1 MIRTVLVDVDGVLV
15 TGRPA
20 DGLHWSHDLE
30 RDLGIAPKLLQRR
43 FFARYWTDIV
53 TGRAEL
59 RETLAPVL
67 AEIAP
72 AVSSEAFLEYW
83 FAHDARLEEAVLQ
96 DIATLR
102 HDGLTVALASNQE
115 HLRARH
121 LSERLGLAGH
131 VDHFYY
137 SAAIGAR
144 KPDSAFYRHIER
156 NLGAPSEALLLI
168 DDTIENV
175 SAARQAGWRAVHWTA
190 SRRLGDIVA
199 EADE

>member
-1 MIRTVLVDVDGVLV
+1 MIRAVLVDVDGVLV
-15 TGRPA
+15 TGRPE

-30 RDLGIAPKLLQRR
+30 RDLGIPPELLQRR

-59 RETLAPVL
+59 RERLAPVL

-72 AVSSEAFLEYW
+72 AVSSEALLEYW
-83 FAHDARLEEAVLQ
+83 FARDARLEETLLQ

-102 HDGLTVALASNQE
+102 RDGLIAALASNQE
-115 HLRARH
+115 HLRARY
-121 LSERLGLAGH
+121 LSERLGLAAH

-144 KPDSAFYRHIER
+144 KPDSAFYRHIEQS
-156 NLGAPSEALLLI
+156 LGEPPETLLLI
-168 DDTIENV
+168 DDTVENV
-175 SAARQAGWRAVHWTA
+175 RAARQAGWRAVHWTA
-190 SRRLGDIVA
+190 AGRLGDIVA
-199 EADE
+199 EASE

>member
-1 MIRTVLVDVDGVLV
+1 VIRAVLVDVDGVLV

-30 RDLGIAPKLLQRR
+30 RDLGITPELLQRR
-43 FFARYWTDIV
+43 FFAPHWTDIV
-53 TGRAEL
+53 TGRVGL

-72 AVSSEAFLEYW
+72 AVSIEALLEYW
-83 FAHDARLEEAVLQ
+83 FAHDARLEEPLLQ
-96 DIATLR
+96 EMATLR
-102 HDGLTVALASNQE
+102 RDGLTVALASNQE

-144 KPDSAFYRHIER
+144 KPDSAFYRHIEQA
-156 NLGAPSEALLLI
+156 LGEPPETLLLI
-168 DDTIENV
+168 DDTLENIR
-175 SAARQAGWRAVHWTA
+175 AARQVGWRAVHWTA
-190 SRRLGDIVA
+190 PRRLSDIVA
-199 EADE
+199 EAGE

>member
-1 MIRTVLVDVDGVLV
+1 MIRAVLVDVDGVLV

-30 RDLGIAPKLLQRR
+30 RDLGIPPELLQRR
-43 FFARYWTDIV
+43 FFAPHWTDVV
-53 TGRAEL
+53 TGRAGL
-59 RETLAPVL
+59 HETLTPVL

-72 AVSSEAFLEYW
+72 AVHSEALLEYW
-83 FAHDARLEEAVLQ
+83 FARDARLEQPLLQ
-96 DIATLR
+96 DIGTLR
-102 HDGLTVALASNQE
+102 RDGLTVALASNQE
-115 HLRARH
+115 HLRARY
-121 LSERLGLAGH
+121 LSERLGLASH

-144 KPDSAFYRHIER
+144 KPDAAFYRHIEQG
-156 NLGAPSEALLLI
+156 LGEPPETLLLI

-190 SRRLGDIVA
+190 HRRLGDLVA
-199 EADE
+199 EAGE

>member
-1 MIRTVLVDVDGVLV
+1 MIRAVLVDVDGVLV
-15 TGRPA
+15 TGRPE

-30 RDLGIAPKLLQRR
+30 RDLGIAPELLQRR

-59 RETLAPVL
+59 RERLAPVL

-72 AVSSEAFLEYW
+72 AVSSEALLEYW
-83 FAHDARLEEAVLQ
+83 FARDARLEETLLQ

-102 HDGLTVALASNQE
+102 RDGLIAVLASNQE
-115 HLRARH
+115 HLRARY
-121 LSERLGLAGH
+121 LSERLGLAAH

-144 KPDSAFYRHIER
+144 KPDSAFYRHIEQS
-156 NLGAPSEALLLI
+156 LGEPPETLLLI
-168 DDTIENV
+168 DDTVENV

-190 SRRLGDIVA
+190 PRRLGDIVA
-199 EADE
+199 EASE

>member
-1 MIRTVLVDVDGVLV
+1 MIRAVLVDIDGVLV

-30 RDLGIAPKLLQRR
+30 RDLGIAPDLLQRR
-43 FFARYWTDIV
+43 FFAPYWIDVV
-53 TGRAEL
+53 TGRAGL
-59 RETLAPVL
+59 LETLAPIL
-67 AEIAP
+67 SEIAP
-72 AVSSEAFLEYW
+72 SVSTEVLLEYW
-83 FAHDARLEEAVLQ
+83 FARDARLEEVVLQ
-96 DIATLR
+96 DIAALR
-102 HDGLTVALASNQE
+102 RDGLTVALASNQE

-144 KPDSAFYRHIER
+144 KPDCAFYRHIER
-156 NLGAPSEALLLI
+156 ELGAPAGALLLI

-190 SRRLGDIVA
+190 PRGLGDIVA
-199 EADE
+199 QAGE

>member
-1 MIRTVLVDVDGVLV
+1 MRAVLLDVDGVLV

-30 RDLGIAPKLLQRR
+30 RDLGIASDLLQRR
-43 FFARYWTDIV
+43 FFAHHWTDVV
-53 TGRAEL
+53 TGRVGL

-72 AVSSEAFLEYW
+72 SVSSEALLEYW
-83 FAHDARLEEAVLQ
+83 FAHDARLEEALLQ
-96 DIATLR
+96 DIASLR
-102 HDGLTVALASNQE
+102 RDGLTVALASNQE
-115 HLRARH
+115 HLRAH
-121 LSERLGLAGH
+121 YLSEQLGLAGH

-144 KPDSAFYRHIER
+144 KPDSAFYRHIEQA
-156 NLGAPSEALLLI
+156 LGEPPEALLLI
-168 DDTIENV
+168 DDTVENI

-190 SRRLGDIVA
+190 PRRLGDIVA
-199 EADE
+199 EAGE

>member
-1 MIRTVLVDVDGVLV
+1 MIRAVLVDVDGVLV
-15 TGRPA
+15 TGRPQ

-30 RDLGIAPKLLQRR
+30 RDLGIVPELLQRR

-72 AVSSEAFLEYW
+72 SVSSGALLDYW
-83 FAHDARLEEAVLQ
+83 FARDARLEETVLQ

-102 HDGLTVALASNQE
+102 RDGLTVALASNQE
-115 HLRARH
+115 HLRARY
-121 LSERLGLAGH
+121 LSERLGLAVQ

-144 KPDSAFYRHIER
+144 KPDSAFYRHIEQG
-156 NLGAPSEALLLI
+156 LGEPPGTLLLI

-175 SAARQAGWRAVHWTA
+175 SAARQAGWRAAHWTA
-190 SRRLGDIVA
+190 PRPLRDIVA
-199 EADE
+199 EAGE